1 MTLYILSRKVK
12 RQLVGVVFKFR
23 GIMFC
28 NRKTLTVI
36 FFVFIFSLLFVG
48 NASGKILFNDTIQQ
62 GDGYQINNI
71 VIDVT
76 EVFTGQEAATLRI
89 YKGEDNDYIYDPF
102 LSIDSSYKFDIEG
115 EEVGI
120 TLLNVYSG
128 VVPRVKLL
136 ITVTDDD
143 FINSKTL
150 GVINGGHNEAVFSG
164 TPVLTIN
171 KVVDRNDIDVGDVIR
186 VTVTVENRGDDDA
199 IDVVFSEPQQ
209 EKFVLIDD
217 ILGSPG
223 RIKVSVDDPVKKI
236 YVYDLKAT
244 ESGTFSLKPTTATFT
259 NSVGDSFPQAS
270 SNRPSVIVDATEDL
284 VNATLDVN
292 TEFDKYTANRKE
304 TLSGTVRIKNTGTAA
319 ASAVTIKLIVP
330 DGLEYA
336 GSDASVEMI
345 SGIPTIYLDS
355 FGVQQEKEIDFELKA
370 TEVGTYTVSTETSYL
385 FNDGVNAQDQQV
397 TSSSV
402 TNKIYVTKGKYDY
415 LFEQPLY
422 VYIIP
427 LIIIGAIA
435 GWIIYRHKQYKF

>member
-1 MTLYILSRKVK
+1 M
-12 RQLVGVVFKFR
+12 FR
-23 GIMFC
+23 

-62 GDGYQINNI
+62 GDGYQINNY

-76 EVFTGQEAATLRI
+76 EVFTGQEAVTLRI
-89 YKGEDNDYIYDPF
+89 YEGDNKDHIHDPF
-102 LSIDSSYKFDIEG
+102 LSTDSSFKFDIEG
-115 EEVGI
+115 EEVEI

-128 VVPRVKLL
+128 VLPKVKLL

-150 GVINGGHNEAVFSG
+150 GIVNGGHGEAVFSG
-164 TPVLTIN
+164 TPVLIIN
-171 KVVDRNDIDVGDVIR
+171 KVVDRSDIGVGDVIR
-186 VTVTVENRGDDDA
+186 VTVTVENTGDDDA
-199 IDVVFSEPQQ
+199 IDVVFSDPQQ
-209 EKFVLIDD
+209 EKFILTDD

-223 RIKVSVDDPVKKI
+223 RIRVSVDDPVKKV

-244 ESGTFSLKPTTATFT
+244 ESGTFSLNPTTATFT

-270 SNRPSVIVDATEDL
+270 SNRPTVMVDASQDL

-292 TEFDKYTANRKE
+292 TELDQYTADRKE

-319 ASAVTIKLIVP
+319 ANAVTVKLIVP

-336 GSDASVEMI
+336 GSDASIEMI
-345 SGIPTIYLDS
+345 SGVPTIYLDS
-355 FGVQQEKEIDFELKA
+355 FGVQQEKEIDFDLKA
-370 TEVGTYTVSTETSYL
+370 IEVGTYTISTETSYL

-397 TSSSV
+397 SSSSV
-402 TNKIYVTKGKYDY
+402 TNKIYITKGKYDY

-422 VYIIP
+422 VYLIP

-435 GWIIYRHKQYKF
+435 GWMFYRHKQYKF